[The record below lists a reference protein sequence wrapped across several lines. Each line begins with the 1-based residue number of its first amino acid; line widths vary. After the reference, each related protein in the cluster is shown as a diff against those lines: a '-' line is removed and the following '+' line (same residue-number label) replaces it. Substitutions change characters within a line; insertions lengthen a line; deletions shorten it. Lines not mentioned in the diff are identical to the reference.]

1 MFNPMIPAVPKPWAY
16 LDQLKTYYAAQTKP
30 PSMTPATW
38 SASQNSNAPKPFSP
52 QIPALPPLQPLQPL
66 TPYAQGSNPN
76 APKPFT
82 PKPPTMTESGLQ
94 GGTLQFPT
102 PTTPPGQPPL
112 TPPTGGVTA
121 TQQNAPLTDT
131 YSDGTLTATA
141 QGNSL
146 ADKRIANTLRQ
157 VPENLRETW
166 ETLGAEWHNQFSTWQ
181 QSYVN
186 DFLTRYAAGDFDA
199 ANAVAQSWYDKKDAY
214 AKRNGSREQQQADQ
228 DYWDSQSQYRQS
240 GYIG

>member
-38 SASQNSNAPKPFSP
+38 SAPKPFSP
-52 QIPALPPLQPLQPL
+52 QIPALQPLQPL
-66 TPYAQGSNPN
+66 TPYTQNSNV
-76 APKPFT
+76 PKPFT

-94 GGTLQFPT
+94 GGPLQFPT
-102 PTTPPGQPPL
+102 PTPPGQPPL
-112 TPPTGGVTA
+112 TPPTGGVSA
-121 TQQNAPLTDT
+121 TQQNAPLSGT

-157 VPENLRETW
+157 VPENLREAW
-166 ETLGAEWHNQFSTWQ
+166 EALGAEWHNQFSVWQ
-181 QSYVN
+181 IDYVKR
-186 DFLTRYAAGDFDA
+186 FLEQYQAGNFDA